1 MKQQANFTEV
11 RNLECAVFI
20 SANQR
25 QLDAAKQVGLSVE
38 AVRTQ

>member
-1 MKQQANFTEV
+1 MDTIHIGSTIA
-11 RNLECAVFI
+11 LECDVFI

-38 AVRTQ
+38 AV